1 MLLPSGGLALLMP
14 GLETLRAVPG
24 PQLLWLAQDLL
35 LWLAWHALP
44 WLARLAMQPE
54 LEAQVQQG
62 WFADGRRTDRSLSRS
77 WLETRQQAVSGS
89 RLFRSHNRVLPTVMG
104 RACGRALRLFDVVVV
119 LHDVR
124 CRNISV
130 LQCFGVAP
138 PRGEVF
144 CKLFGRRI
152 GTGG

>member
-62 WFADGRRTDRSLSRS
+62 C
-77 WLETRQQAVSGS
+77 AVS
-89 RLFRSHNRVLPTVMG
+89 
-104 RACGRALRLFDVVVV
+104 
-119 LHDVR
+119 
-124 CRNISV
+124 
-130 LQCFGVAP
+130 
-138 PRGEVF
+138 
-144 CKLFGRRI
+144 
-152 GTGG
+152 